1 MEEVAFSASM
11 SWLVRPAFGFG
22 FEFEVLASGFW
33 VPRLSGFEFGFGLGL
48 EVRVVARLS

>member
-1 MEEVAFSASM
+1 VRRCHGSFAQHLVSVLSSRF
-11 SWLVRPAFGFG
+11 WLLG
-22 FEFEVLASGFW
+22 SGFW